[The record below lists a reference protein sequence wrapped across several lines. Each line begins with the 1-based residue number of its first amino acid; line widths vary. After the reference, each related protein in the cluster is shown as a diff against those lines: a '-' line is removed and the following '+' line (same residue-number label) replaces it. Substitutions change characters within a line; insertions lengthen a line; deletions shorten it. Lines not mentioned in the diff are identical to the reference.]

1 MKNILL
7 TVLLYLVS
15 ILAVIYAF
23 YLRITTGSAGGFTLI
38 GVLGFMYLI
47 LSLSLLYNDRKL

>member
-15 ILAVIYAF
+15 TLAVIYAF
-23 YLRITTGSAGGFTLI
+23 YLRITTGSAGGFTFLGLLGSVYLMMSLI
-38 GVLGFMYLI
+38 WMYR
-47 LSLSLLYNDRKL
+47 DRKL